1 MENSKRIVF
10 NLIWRFAER
19 TGAQIITF
27 LVTLVI
33 ARILEPE
40 DYGIIA
46 LIMVFISILQVF
58 VDSGLGNALI
68 QKKNAD
74 DLDFST
80 VFFTNIV
87 FCLCLY
93 LLMFFMAPLIA
104 RFYGNE
110 SLVLYIR
117 VLSIIILISGVKNVQ
132 QAYVSRN
139 MLFKKFF
146 FSTLGGTIISCA
158 IGIIMAVKG
167 FGVWALISQQLLN
180 LSIDTLI
187 LWLTVKWRPK
197 LEFSFIRL
205 KELFSFGSK
214 LLISALIYTVED
226 NIRQL
231 IIGKVY
237 APSELAQYNRG
248 KQIPSI
254 VITNINSSID
264 SVLLPAMS
272 REQDNSIR
280 VKEMTRRAIK
290 VSTYVIA
297 PLMIGL
303 VFTAETF
310 VKLILTDKWLPSV
323 FFLRIFCITFIFYPI
338 HTANLNAIKSLGRS
352 DLFLKLEIYK
362 NIVNIIALVSTM
374 FISVDAIAY
383 SLLFT
388 SVISQVINSGPN
400 KKLLEYSYLEQIKDI
415 MPIIL
420 IAVFMGVCI
429 YPIKFLELPLLII
442 LVIQVIVGILIYILA
457 SKIFK
462 LDSYHYIV
470 EMIKSI
476 IKPKHNK
483 E

>member
-146 FSTLGGTIISCA
+146 FSTLGGTIISCV
-158 IGIIMAVKG
+158 IGIIMAIKG

-303 VFTAETF
+303 VFTAETL

-323 FFLRIFCITFIFYPI
+323 FFLRIFCITFIFYPKI
-338 HTANLNAIKSLGRS
+338 LKNTIK
-352 DLFLKLEIYK
+352 
-362 NIVNIIALVSTM
+362 NT
-374 FISVDAIAY
+374 
-383 SLLFT
+383 
-388 SVISQVINSGPN
+388 
-400 KKLLEYSYLEQIKDI
+400 
-415 MPIIL
+415 
-420 IAVFMGVCI
+420 
-429 YPIKFLELPLLII
+429 
-442 LVIQVIVGILIYILA
+442 
-457 SKIFK
+457 
-462 LDSYHYIV
+462 
-470 EMIKSI
+470 
-476 IKPKHNK
+476 
-483 E
+483 